1 MHFTATPLIPPPAS
15 VLQPP
20 SINGTLRYEGSNR
33 LGKSRSARWLPT
45 WNVSGRWNISDEPWM
60 RGLQPVLSHAVLKA
74 SYSLTAESGPS
85 WVTNSNVVISSYNP
99 WRPTPGEQETLK
111 RRPFVGKAGKNLDEF
126 LQLMG
131 MERETLYVSNV
142 VKIRPTSLGK
152 TGRVR
157 NRAPSKEEIALFLP
171 FLMKEIDLV
180 KPQCLVTLGNV
191 PLKALMGPKATVGD
205 LHGRWH
211 TAANGLPLFALYHP
225 AAIIYRREL
234 KEVYAQDVL
243 QLKAS
248 LTIGTSK

>member
-1 MHFTATPLIPPPAS
+1 MGDMKAFERECEAFFRPLWPGEDKILVFGDGNSDRPPIMLIGEA
-15 VLQPP
+15 
-20 SINGTLRYEGSNR
+20 
-33 LGKSRSARWLPT
+33 
-45 WNVSGRWNISDEPWM
+45 
-60 RGLQPVLSHAVLKA
+60 
-74 SYSLTAESGPS
+74 
-85 WVTNSNVVISSYNP
+85 
-99 WRPTPGEQETLK
+99 PGEQETLK

-126 LQLMG
+126 LTLMG

-157 NRAPSKEEIALFLP
+157 NRAPSKEEIVLFLP

-180 KPQCLVTLGNV
+180 KPRSLVTLGNV
-191 PLKALMGPKATVGD
+191 PLKALLGPKATVGE

-234 KEVYAQDVL
+234 KAVYEQDVL
-243 QLKAS
+243 ALKAS
-248 LTIGTSK
+248 LTIETSK

>member
-1 MHFTATPLIPPPAS
+1 MREMDKARRELEEMISGLYTGEKKLLVF
-15 VLQPP
+15 
-20 SINGTLRYEGSNR
+20 GEGRQN
-33 LGKSRSARWLPT
+33 ARVML
-45 WNVSGRWNISDEPWM
+45 VGE
-60 RGLQPVLSHAVLKA
+60 A
-74 SYSLTAESGPS
+74 
-85 WVTNSNVVISSYNP
+85 
-99 WRPTPGEQETLK
+99 PGEKESIEG
-111 RRPFVGKAGKNLDEF
+111 RPFVGKAGKNLDEF

-180 KPQCLVTLGNV
+180 KPQSIVTLGNV
-191 PLKALMGPKATVGD
+191 PLKALLGPKATVGE

-211 TAANGLPLFALYHP
+211 TASNGLPLFALYHP

>member
-1 MHFTATPLIPPPAS
+1 MGDMKAFERECEAFFRPLWPGEDKILVFGDGNSDHPPIMLIGEA
-15 VLQPP
+15 
-20 SINGTLRYEGSNR
+20 
-33 LGKSRSARWLPT
+33 
-45 WNVSGRWNISDEPWM
+45 
-60 RGLQPVLSHAVLKA
+60 
-74 SYSLTAESGPS
+74 
-85 WVTNSNVVISSYNP
+85 
-99 WRPTPGEQETLK
+99 PGEQETLK

-126 LQLMG
+126 LDLMG

-180 KPQCLVTLGNV
+180 KPQSIVTLGNV

-211 TAANGLPLFALYHP
+211 TASNGLPLFALYHP

-243 QLKAS
+243 ALKAS
-248 LTIGTSK
+248 LTIETSK

>member
-1 MHFTATPLIPPPAS
+1 MGDMKAFERECEAFFRPLWPGEDKILVFGDGNSDHPPIMLIGEA
-15 VLQPP
+15 
-20 SINGTLRYEGSNR
+20 
-33 LGKSRSARWLPT
+33 
-45 WNVSGRWNISDEPWM
+45 
-60 RGLQPVLSHAVLKA
+60 
-74 SYSLTAESGPS
+74 
-85 WVTNSNVVISSYNP
+85 
-99 WRPTPGEQETLK
+99 PGEQETLK

-126 LQLMG
+126 LDLMG

-180 KPQCLVTLGNV
+180 KPQSIVTLGNV
-191 PLKALMGPKATVGD
+191 PLKALLGPKATVGE

-211 TAANGLPLFALYHP
+211 TASNGLPLFALYHP

-234 KEVYAQDVL
+234 KEVYAQAVL
-243 QLKAS
+243 ALKAS
-248 LTIGTSK
+248 LTIETSK

>member
-1 MHFTATPLIPPPAS
+1 MGDMKAFERECEAFFRPLWPGEDKILVFGDGNSDRPPIMLIGEA
-15 VLQPP
+15 
-20 SINGTLRYEGSNR
+20 
-33 LGKSRSARWLPT
+33 
-45 WNVSGRWNISDEPWM
+45 
-60 RGLQPVLSHAVLKA
+60 
-74 SYSLTAESGPS
+74 
-85 WVTNSNVVISSYNP
+85 
-99 WRPTPGEQETLK
+99 PGEQETLK

-126 LQLMG
+126 LDLMG

-180 KPQCLVTLGNV
+180 KPQSIVTLGNV
-191 PLKALMGPKATVGD
+191 PLKALMGPKATVGE

-211 TAANGLPLFALYHP
+211 TASNGLPLFALYHP

-243 QLKAS
+243 ALKAS
-248 LTIGTSK
+248 LTIETSK